1 MRRKKEAQLR
11 QYVFFQLR
19 VHLKSGSDL
28 VAMDKNGLSIIF
40 FYLCLFFFI
49 AFHDNSIFIPFH
61 FFVGLSDPYVK
72 FKMAGRLLHKS
83 RTIHRDLNPVWDEVF
98 VVPIEDPFE
107 PVVVKV
113 SP

>member
-40 FYLCLFFFI
+40 FYLCLLFFI
-49 AFHDNSIFIPFH
+49 AFYYNSIFILFH

-113 SP
+113 NP

>member
-1 MRRKKEAQLR
+1 MTIL
-11 QYVFFQLR
+11 FSF
-19 VHLKSGSDL
+19 
-28 VAMDKNGLSIIF
+28 
-40 FYLCLFFFI
+40 LFFVFRLC
-49 AFHDNSIFIPFH
+49 
-61 FFVGLSDPYVK
+61 VGLSDPYVK

-113 SP
+113 SS